1 MPRAL
6 HIAILRNAALLV
18 PAPERAEWLAEWQA
32 ELAYVGHGATTF
44 CLGSFRD
51 ALWLRGNSFSA
62 RRAFTMESPLRC
74 LLLLAGLGAL
84 VLALAVSFRKLWL
97 PCWSGP
103 SGAQLALGL
112 LWVYLLSLLVLV
124 TLNPLALGKYPA
136 NRFAPS
142 LAIRLRRWL
151 FLAAKIGLLV
161 PIVWFAGVAPEP
173 IFPPAIWMLFLGWIF
188 GFRWA
193 LADQRQR
200 CPVCLRPLSHPVEIG
215 SPAHLL
221 LEPCGTELI
230 CARGHGS
237 LYIPGISTTW
247 RSTQIWQYQD
257 PAQVVRFRSGQEN
270 NNPSS
275 RGAAPA

>member
-1 MPRAL
+1 MPRPL

-32 ELAYVGHGATTF
+32 ELAYVRQDATAF

-51 ALWLRGNSFSA
+51 ALWLRGNSFSV
-62 RRAFTMESPLRC
+62 RRAFSLESPLRC
-74 LLLLAGLGAL
+74 LLSLAGLGAMIL
-84 VLALAVSFRKLWL
+84 GLAVSFRKLWL
-97 PCWSGP
+97 PSWSGP
-103 SGAQLALGL
+103 SGAQLAFGL
-112 LWVYLLSLLVLV
+112 LWVYLLSLLVLA

-142 LAIRLRRWL
+142 LVIRSRRWL

-161 PIVWFAGVAPEP
+161 PIVWLASVVPEP
-173 IFPPAIWMLFLGWIF
+173 VFPPATWMLFLGWIF

-193 LADQRQR
+193 LADQRRR
-200 CPVCLRPLSHPVEIG
+200 CPVCLRPLSHAAEIG

-221 LEPCGTELI
+221 LEPRGTEMI

-237 LYIPGISTTW
+237 LHIPGIATTW
-247 RSTQIWQYQD
+247 SSTQIWHYEN
-257 PAQVVRFRSGQEN
+257 AQTARFGLETFTPRTTARTE
-270 NNPSS
+270 
-275 RGAAPA
+275 